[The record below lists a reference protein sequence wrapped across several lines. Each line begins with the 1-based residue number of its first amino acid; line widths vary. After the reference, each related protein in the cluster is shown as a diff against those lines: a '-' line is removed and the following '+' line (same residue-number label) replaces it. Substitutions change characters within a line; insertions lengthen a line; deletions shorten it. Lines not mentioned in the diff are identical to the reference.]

1 MADAT
6 AAREE
11 RTQLIGNDHHLAIDD
26 FDVPPYSATEL
37 PTSAL
42 QDDARTDHA
51 ACHPQHG
58 SHRQHSEPTISRYH
72 TMTDGR
78 PWGHPWRNGL
88 WASFPHR
95 GVWALLGCLA
105 CTVACIIILL
115 ECDDKPQEDWSIS
128 PTVYVSALTAV
139 TNTLARFAFSNGVK
153 ITWWRKA
160 LKGGSFADLHHRWSH
175 ADGFWSAVLAGR
187 HFNPIALSC
196 IAVTIIVIDQP
207 LIQRAVGVVSVLR
220 TSTVDISLAIAPEIP
235 WGYTGYQNGRGWMEG
250 VMTQPMLSVLNDYN
264 SKSLIKPPMSE
275 CRGNCTGFIEAG
287 GLAAQCSSTT
297 SPFEYIYYNINNTT
311 LEYET
316 KTTFSISFELKDS
329 DMLDRPPP
337 IVADIVYSEKSNE
350 ANCEAIR
357 THRTCYLSSA
367 TIRYPVTISQGVVSL
382 GDTFS
387 NSSVV
392 SLQPMDHE
400 DYGRVDSGNPSDML
414 TLGGLYLAARILF
427 SSNVTYRWAGA
438 LGNKLSLPD
447 GMYLQFLNVTSP
459 TQDPTTGVQRLENLM
474 WPSACKTNWMDPTK
488 FIISSLNTMS
498 FMLSISAANFEYRHT
513 NATPPLRIW
522 PMQETRLVNVYKVD
536 YAYLFA
542 SISITFSLVAL
553 IMPTFLGW
561 WELGRSV
568 TLNPVEMAKAFD
580 APLLS
585 GPGSNA
591 PLKELV
597 RAAGEHTV
605 KYGDVSV
612 IEEKING
619 LKMVRRQLMF
629 RRADEVTT
637 PKNGFVYE

>member
-1 MADAT
+1 MADST

-26 FDVPPYSATEL
+26 FDVPPYSVTDS

-42 QDDARTDHA
+42 HNDTRTDNA
-51 ACHPQHG
+51 ACTPQHG
-58 SHRQHSEPTISRYH
+58 SHRQHPEPTISRYP

-95 GVWALLGCLA
+95 GVWALFGCLA

-187 HFNPIALSC
+187 QFNPIALSC

-207 LIQRAVGVVSVLR
+207 LIQRAVGVVSVQR
-220 TSTVDISLAIAPEIP
+220 TSTVEISVAIAPEIP
-235 WGYTGYQNGRGWMEG
+235 WGYTGFQDGRDYMEG
-250 VMTQPMLSVLNDYN
+250 GMTQPMISVMTDYN

-287 GLAAQCSSTT
+287 GLAAQCNSST
-297 SPFEYIYYNINNTT
+297 SPRGYPYSSSTMFKYNAD
-311 LEYET
+311 
-316 KTTFSISFELKDS
+316 FSISFELKDL
-329 DMLDRPPP
+329 DMFERPPS
-337 IVADIVYSEKSNE
+337 IVADIDYRHSSNE
-350 ANCEAIR
+350 TSCEAIR
-357 THRTCYLSSA
+357 THRTCYLSST
-367 TIRYPVTISQGVVSL
+367 TIRYPVTISQGVISL

-392 SLQPMDHE
+392 SLQPMDTGESEH
-400 DYGRVDSGNPSDML
+400 VDSGHPSSMS
-414 TLGGLYLAARILF
+414 TLDGLYLAASILF
-427 SSNVTYRWAGA
+427 SSNVTFTPSGA
-438 LGNKLSLPD
+438 IENQISLPH
-447 GMYLQFLNVTSP
+447 GRYSQFLNVTSP
-459 TQDPTTGVQRLENLM
+459 TQNPTAGVQRLENLT
-474 WPSACKTNWMDPTK
+474 WPFPCSANWTDPTS
-488 FIISSLNTMS
+488 FIISSLNTMT
-498 FMLSISAANFEYRHT
+498 FMLSLSAANFEYRHT
-513 NATPPLRIW
+513 NATPPLRTW

-597 RAAGEHTV
+597 RAAGEHRV

-619 LKMVRRQLMF
+619 LKMVRRQLVF
-629 RRADEVTT
+629 RRADEVTS

>member
-1 MADAT
+1 MADST
-6 AAREE
+6 AASEE

-26 FDVPPYSATEL
+26 FDVPPYSATDL

-42 QDDARTDHA
+42 QDDARIDNA
-51 ACHPQHG
+51 ACTPQHG
-58 SHRQHSEPTISRYH
+58 SPRQHPEPTISRYP

-95 GVWALLGCLA
+95 GVWALLGCLG

-115 ECDDKPQEDWSIS
+115 ECDDKPQADWSIS

-160 LKGGSFADLHHRWSH
+160 LQGGSFADLHHRWSH
-175 ADGFWSAVLAGR
+175 ADGFWSAVFAGR
-187 HFNPIALSC
+187 HFNLIALSC

-207 LIQRAVGVVSVLR
+207 LIQRAVGVVSVQR
-220 TSTVDISLAIAPEIP
+220 TSTVEISVAIAPEIP
-235 WGYTGYQNGRGWMEG
+235 WGYTGYQDGRGYMEG
-250 VMTQPMLSVLNDYN
+250 VMTQPMFSVLNDYN
-264 SKSLIKPPMSE
+264 RKSLINPPMSE

-287 GLAAQCSSTT
+287 GLAAQCNSTT
-297 SPFEYIYYNINNTT
+297 SPAVYLYQNPVI
-311 LEYET
+311 LKYESP
-316 KTTFSISFELKDS
+316 FSIFFKMQELS
-329 DMLDRPPP
+329 VERPPS
-337 IVADIVYSEKSNE
+337 IVADIVYSENSNE
-350 ANCEAIR
+350 TSCEAIR
-357 THRTCYLSSA
+357 THRICYLSSA
-367 TIRYPVTISQGVVSL
+367 TIRYPVTISQGAISL
-382 GDTFS
+382 GDTSS

-392 SLQPMDHE
+392 SLQPRDNDDSWSVDHG
-400 DYGRVDSGNPSDML
+400 DTHHL
-414 TLGGLYLAARILF
+414 FTLGGLYLAAKILF
-427 SSNVTYRWAGA
+427 SSNATYRWSGA
-438 LGNKLSLPD
+438 IGNQVQLPD
-447 GMYLQFLNVTSP
+447 TMSSQFLNTTSP
-459 TQDPTTGVQRLENLM
+459 RQDPMAGVYNIHNLT
-474 WPSACKTNWMDPTK
+474 WPLPCSANWTDPTS
-488 FIISSLNTMS
+488 FIISNLNTMA
-498 FMLSISAANFEYRHT
+498 FMLSLSAANFEYRHT
-513 NATPPLRIW
+513 NATPPLRTW

-553 IMPTFLGW
+553 IIPTFLGW

-597 RAAGEHTV
+597 RAAGEHRV